1 MARAATLRS
10 LVGIAAAGG
19 RRVRACG
26 QRWDAGWRGFRA
38 GVFRGGARAAPRGS
52 PHSLSSTARQA
63 GPLRGEATMAGSK
76 GWVTGGFQR

>member
-1 MARAATLRS
+1 MARAATLRN

-38 GVFRGGARAAPRGS
+38 GVFRGGGRAAPRGS
-52 PHSLSSTARQA
+52 SASTPRQS
-63 GPLRGEATMAGSK
+63 GPLRGAATMAGSK